1 MVHVQIGHQNDL
13 LFLRI
18 PCIAKYWSLEIPS
31 GAASAALARLLVC
44 AIFPSMSYCL
54 FYFERDRVMDQSVT
68 ASLAAAVENQD
79 YVSESV
85 PLSARRGP
93 LMLSLLWI
101 TMVTGFPTVLA
112 GFDWFREGLT
122 LHQVLWC
129 CVASIV
135 ILMGYSI
142 PACMLGSRSGQTYAL
157 LSRQSFGRV
166 GSLIVSLNLGWIS
179 ILWYGLTAMFL
190 ANGLQ
195 GIYHFPIGTEWL
207 AVLLASVMSFNNLFG
222 FAGVANFAG
231 YIAAPVLIVWIAFA
245 FFKASFACPPIV
257 FHQQSH
263 VGMARALTLVS
274 TFVIG
279 YASWGNE
286 PDYWRYA
293 KPGASLV
300 VIPLAVSL
308 VLGNLIFPVTGWL
321 MAYLFGVTSYSAATE
336 LMTKFAFGGFSLVA
350 AVVLF
355 VTYCAQNDANMYAAI
370 NGISNVRSIPR
381 KYLTLCLTIACAL
394 CAFFLTSS
402 KNSIETVASMSS
414 TVLPCPTVVM
424 IAEWFVIGPMRKMSV
439 DFSIIPELATL
450 PPVKWAALI
459 SIAIGSVVG
468 IATAGIVPGW
478 ERWHVGVCSL
488 QAWLAT
494 FAVYLV
500 CRPIELK
507 LENQSCCGADQGVA
521 ELGQ

>member
-1 MVHVQIGHQNDL
+1 
-13 LFLRI
+13 
-18 PCIAKYWSLEIPS
+18 
-31 GAASAALARLLVC
+31 
-44 AIFPSMSYCL
+44 
-54 FYFERDRVMDQSVT
+54 MDQSVT
-68 ASLAAAVENQD
+68 ASLVAAVENQD

-93 LMLSLLWI
+93 IMMSLLWI
-101 TMVTGFPTVLA
+101 TMVTAFPTVLV

-122 LHQVLWC
+122 LYQVVWC
-129 CVASIV
+129 CIVSIA

-166 GSLIVSLNLGWIS
+166 GSLLVSLNLGWIS

-195 GIYHFPIGTEWL
+195 GIYHFPISAEWL
-207 AVLLASVMSFNNLFG
+207 AVLLAAVMSFNNLFG

-231 YIAAPVLIVWIAFA
+231 YVAAPVLIVWISFA
-245 FFKASFACPPIV
+245 FLKASFGCPSV
-257 FHQQSH
+257 VLQQQAH
-263 VGMARALTLVS
+263 VDMARALTLVS

-286 PDYWRYA
+286 PDYWRYS
-293 KPGASLV
+293 KPGLSLV
-300 VIPLAVSL
+300 VIPLTVSL
-308 VLGNLIFPVTGWL
+308 ILGNLIFPVTGWL
-321 MAYLFGVTSYSAATE
+321 MAYLSGVTSYSAATE
-336 LMTKFAFGGFSLVA
+336 LMTKYAFGGVSLVA

-355 VTYCAQNDANMYAAI
+355 VTYCAQNDANMYAAV
-370 NGISNVRSIPR
+370 NGLSNVKKIPR
-381 KYLTLCLTIACAL
+381 KYLTLGLTVACAV
-394 CAFFLTSS
+394 CAFLLTSS

-424 IAEWFVIGPMRKMSV
+424 IAEWFVIAPMRKIPL
-439 DFSIIPELATL
+439 DFSVIPELATL
-450 PPVKWAALI
+450 PAVKWAALL
-459 SIAIGSVVG
+459 SIATGFAVG

-478 ERWHVGVCSL
+478 ERWHIGVCSL

-494 FAVYLV
+494 LAVYLI
-500 CRPIELK
+500 CRPLELK
-507 LENQSCCGADQGVA
+507 LENQSESALDHGVG